1 MSKGLRFMVVS
12 LSVVAV
18 AAIAAWL
25 AVGMSSGTASAQEL
39 LELAQSKNS
48 AVQTYR
54 FSMDLWQTPQTEGD
68 SPRYETFTEGIVVAN
83 EGLHVVTQR
92 RDGPYSETLLME
104 GQQYSRSRP
113 EGPWEVTPT
122 AFSVSQMAT
131 VDSVR
136 NARVVDGLV
145 DSVVVGEET
154 LHGVRVTKIKGSVD
168 LRARAE
174 KLWSDVQD
182 GDPPPSEDSEEAQ
195 VRDQML
201 AGVEEFVGWIGAE
214 DGLIHAFEVSGAFP
228 RVGELLPF
236 QYGYRVEFSAFNEP
250 LELPSVEA
258 TAIRSTGDGLAPTP
272 TPVSNTISGLSGQ
285 DDTPVHPHDMLPW
298 CDEIERPEWPEGV
311 PTPVPS
317 GPPGHASDD
326 QPGNVRCGARP
337 TETDT
342 ARPRKSESDSST
354 GPGAEQPYY
363 RPTLD
368 VDYDDSWVANIPATI
383 GGYSVRFIN
392 TPKSKACNHVPLISL
407 KVLPE
412 STDGSST
419 PPLDVASLQKEI
431 QSLPGVPERIGL
443 SFSQGRFDPEAKAER
458 DSQSNE
464 HALEHGCSRWGVP
477 IDLGR

>member
-25 AVGMSSGTASAQEL
+25 VVGMSSGTASAQEL
-39 LELAQSKNS
+39 FELAQAKNS

-68 SPRYETFTEGIVVAN
+68 PPRYETFTEGIVVAN

-92 RDGPYSETLLME
+92 KDGPYSETLLME

-136 NARVVDGLV
+136 NARVVDDLI
-145 DSVVVGEET
+145 DAAVVGEET
-154 LHGVRVTKIKGSVD
+154 FHGVRVTKVKGKVD
-168 LRARAE
+168 LPARAE
-174 KLWSDVQD
+174 KFWGEVQ
-182 GDPPPSEDSEEAQ
+182 GQDPPLGEGSEEAQ

-228 RVGELLPF
+228 SVGELLPF

-250 LELPSVEA
+250 LELPSVGA

-272 TPVSNTISGLSGQ
+272 TPVSNTISSLSGQ

-311 PTPVPS
+311 PTPVAS
-317 GPPGHASDD
+317 GPPGRASDD

-342 ARPRKSESDSST
+342 PRPGKSESDSST

-392 TPKSKACNHVPLISL
+392 TPKSKACNHVPLISV

-412 STDGSST
+412 YANGSST
-419 PPLDVASLQKEI
+419 PPLDVTSLQKEI